1 MSNMTVNRLLEMQKA
16 LKERRSQLEKLA
28 VENSKETRWYGS
40 TEKSETPLYDATKL
54 DEMVT
59 DINNAMFEISATLKE
74 SNATTKVA
82 IELDFA
88 ELMKPIPAKA

>member
-1 MSNMTVNRLLEMQKA
+1 
-16 LKERRSQLEKLA
+16 
-28 VENSKETRWYGS
+28 
-40 TEKSETPLYDATKL
+40 
-54 DEMVT
+54 MVT